1 MFRTRNN
8 ERTDIIT
15 SSLSTGNA
23 SIVKPVYKPTE
34 PLDEIRVSEECDEE
48 EEEDDDDKSL
58 DITIESMSAVI
69 AAAVQMSAS
78 GGSPSSLSLG
88 SASILQP
95 FSKIEKKKTNSSRF
109 SIFSWKK
116 QQQTVNAKEITAVSP
131 TASNL
136 TFSLSSDDD
145 SSLQSSPRSS
155 SVSSPK
161 IADDGK
167 DELQYRGIQIK
178 EIKSTMKTLVISD
191 DVRNP
196 MPQVKLERPGFAR
209 INY

>member
-34 PLDEIRVSEECDEE
+34 PLEEIRVSKEYNEE
-48 EEEDDDDKSL
+48 EEEDDDKSL

-116 QQQTVNAKEITAVSP
+116 QQQTANTKEITAVSP